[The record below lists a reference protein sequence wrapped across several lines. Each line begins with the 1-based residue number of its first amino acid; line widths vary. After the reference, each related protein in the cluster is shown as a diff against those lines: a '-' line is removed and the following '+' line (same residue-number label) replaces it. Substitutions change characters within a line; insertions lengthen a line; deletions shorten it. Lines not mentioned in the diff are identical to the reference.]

1 MCVPVLR
8 DVKIEVWE
16 YIKTIL
22 MGLGAVLKE
31 QLAHPYCALSLS
43 YDELTHSRQ
52 RLDSTH
58 LSIYLRAQVP
68 VSCVIQNT
76 QYRISL
82 PLSRVCG
89 MSGKRDWHQII

>member
-1 MCVPVLR
+1 
-8 DVKIEVWE
+8 
-16 YIKTIL
+16 

-43 YDELTHSRQ
+43 YDELPVTRNRQ

-68 VSCVIQNT
+68 VSRVIQNT

-82 PLSRVCG
+82 PLSKVRGLHCRNTDSTNI
-89 MSGKRDWHQII
+89 SGQFLRGNIWVLRDRET